1 MSGLNDLR
9 PPAGSRRSPK
19 RVGRGES
26 SGHGKT
32 SGRGNKGQNSRSG
45 RRKRHPAFEGGQMPL
60 VRRVP
65 KRGFTNLFRIEY
77 AVVNVESLN
86 RFAAGSVVGA
96 EELRAAGLL
105 KSAGPFKVLGQG
117 DLERALTVRAHQFS
131 ASAQKKIEAA
141 GGKVE
146 TL

>member
-1 MSGLNDLR
+1 MIGLNDLR

-65 KRGFTNLFRIEY
+65 KRGFHNPFRTEY
-77 AVVNVESLN
+77 AVVNVENLN

-96 EELRAAGLL
+96 EELRAAGLVKSGGPL
-105 KSAGPFKVLGQG
+105 KILGQG
-117 DLERALTVRAHQFS
+117 ALERALTVRAHKFS
-131 ASAQKKIEAA
+131 AQAIAKIEAA
-141 GGKVE
+141 GGKAE

>member
-1 MSGLNDLR
+1 MSGLHELK
-9 PPAGSRRSPK
+9 PLSGSRRSPK

-65 KRGFTNLFRIEY
+65 KRGFHNLFRTEF

-86 RFAAGSVVGA
+86 RFAAGSVVG
-96 EELRAAGLL
+96 ELELRAAGLL
-105 KSAGPFKVLGQG
+105 KARLPVKILGQG
-117 DLERALTVRAHQFS
+117 TLDQALTVRARSFS
-131 ASAQKKIEAA
+131 AAARQKIEAA
-141 GGKVE
+141 GGKAE
-146 TL
+146 TV

>member
-1 MSGLNDLR
+1 MSGLNQLK
-9 PPAGSRRSPK
+9 PSPGSRHAEK

-65 KRGFTNLFRIEY
+65 KRGFSNPFRTAY
-77 AVVNVESLN
+77 TVVNVESLK
-86 RFAAGSVVGA
+86 RFAAGAVVGV

-105 KSAGPFKVLGQG
+105 KGEGPCKVLGQG
-117 DLERALTVRAHQFS
+117 ALDRALTVKAHAFS
-131 ASAQKKIEAA
+131 AQARSKIEAA